1 MQIGI
6 VGLPGSGKTAL
17 FNALTKAHAATGP
30 AGFSMEPNRGVVHVP
45 DPRLVALSRMYAPK
59 KTTPASVDF
68 VDIAGLV
75 AGSSKGEGRGN
86 QFLAHI
92 RTADALVHVV
102 RCFDNDDGPPA
113 PMADV
118 ETIETELILA
128 DLESVEKQME
138 KAEREAR
145 KGAAEAK
152 ARFARLQELEPHLSD
167 GKPARDLPNAAERR
181 DIFMLTDKPVL
192 YVANVSEEYVS
203 GDSPC
208 ALQMRE
214 ALGSNATVVEVS
226 AQIESELADLS
237 EEEAAE
243 FMEDLGLAE
252 PGLDRL
258 IRASYDLLG
267 LMSFLTAGQDEC
279 RAWSIPKGT
288 RAQDAAREIH
298 SDIARGFIRAE
309 IIHWEDLVNAAS
321 WSAAKERG
329 QARLEGR
336 DYIMRDGDVVN
347 FRFQV

>member
-6 VGLPGSGKTAL
+6 VGLPGTGKTAL
-17 FNALTKAHAATGP
+17 FNALTRAHAATGT

-45 DPRLVALSRMYAPK
+45 DPRLVALSEMYEPK
-59 KTTPASVDF
+59 KTTPAHVDF

-75 AGSSKGEGRGN
+75 AGSSKGEGFGN

-92 RTADALVHVV
+92 RNADALVHVI
-102 RCFDNDDGPPA
+102 RCFESAEGA
-113 PMADV
+113 PNPVADV

-145 KGAAEAK
+145 KGAPEAK
-152 ARFARLQELEPHLSD
+152 EKHARLKELEPHLSE
-167 GKPARDLPNAAERR
+167 GRPARVLPGAAERR

-192 YVANVSEEYVS
+192 YVANVSEDHVT
-203 GDSPC
+203 GGSPC
-208 ALQMRE
+208 AAELRA
-214 ALGSNATVVEVS
+214 ALGEGAPVVEVS
-226 AQIESELADLS
+226 AQIESELADLPEDES
-237 EEEAAE
+237 RE
-243 FMEDLGLAE
+243 FMSDLGLTE

-267 LMSFLTAGQDEC
+267 LMSFLTAGKDEC

-309 IIHWEDLVNAAS
+309 IINWEDLVRAGS
-321 WSAAKERG
+321 WSAAKEQG
-329 QARLEGR
+329 HARLEGR